1 MAEAEDVLLEA
12 AERAT
17 AAVRAL
23 WARRAGGAEAAEAA
37 GRRRLAAWLAAW
49 SGRSLALFEEDPP
62 AAPGWLARAWGRP
75 PPWAL
80 RPRAVAS
87 IAEEALFLPRST
99 LLRLGSAPDPAPLLP
114 ALALARRAAQPL
126 ARRTARRAEAAD
138 AEAPVARD
146 VAWALEAA
154 RLDAELARALPGLA
168 RALRAAR
175 REALGARPP
184 LAQLSSAE
192 RAVETLY
199 RALLETPLDETEGRL
214 ASLLGAESP
223 RDFARRLAASLGPAA
238 ERAYRGVA
246 PVAHWGVPAARAG
259 RPRALA
265 LSAARERERV
275 PGRSR
280 DLPRRLAR
288 RAPEPGDAERGPFLL
303 PTSDPHISVQDARG
317 HARPPDGGDEDPDAL
332 AEELSRLRELPTVA
346 TAGAVR
352 ESLVVPG
359 ARASVRAEAPAE
371 RDVAR
376 GWVYPE
382 WDHAQGRYRRRGCI
396 VRERVL
402 AGSGAAWAER
412 VRREHAALLRQLQR
426 QFEALR
432 PRRVRVPR
440 RLDGDGVDLDGWV
453 EEFASRRAGLAGG
466 GRVYT
471 EERPNRREIAV
482 ALLVDA
488 SGSTDAWVSG
498 RERVIDVAKQAAFCF
513 GEALAALGDRF
524 ALYAF
529 SGCGAADVR
538 IRVAKRFEEPWGAA
552 VRSRLGALEP
562 DRFTRLGGALRHVTA
577 ALARSGAR
585 VRVLLL
591 LSDGK
596 PNDEDAYEGA
606 YGVEDARQA
615 VAEARACDVRTFCIT
630 IDREGPAY
638 LPRLFGPHGYT
649 VLWDV
654 AQLPARLPRIY
665 RRLTAGAS
673 AAR

>member
-114 ALALARRAAQPL
+114 ALALARRAAQPDGS
-126 ARRTARRAEAAD
+126 AD

-146 VAWALEAA
+146 VTWALEAA

-303 PTSDPHISVQDARG
+303 PTSDPHLSVQDARG
-317 HARPPDGGDEDPDAL
+317 LARP
-332 AEELSRLRELPTVA
+332 
-346 TAGAVR
+346 TA
-352 ESLVVPG
+352 
-359 ARASVRAEAPAE
+359 
-371 RDVAR
+371 
-376 GWVYPE
+376 W
-382 WDHAQGRYRRRGCI
+382 I
-396 VRERVL
+396 
-402 AGSGAAWAER
+402 AG
-412 VRREHAALLRQLQR
+412 
-426 QFEALR
+426 
-432 PRRVRVPR
+432 
-440 RLDGDGVDLDGWV
+440 
-453 EEFASRRAGLAGG
+453 
-466 GRVYT
+466 
-471 EERPNRREIAV
+471 
-482 ALLVDA
+482 
-488 SGSTDAWVSG
+488 
-498 RERVIDVAKQAAFCF
+498 
-513 GEALAALGDRF
+513 
-524 ALYAF
+524 
-529 SGCGAADVR
+529 
-538 IRVAKRFEEPWGAA
+538 
-552 VRSRLGALEP
+552 
-562 DRFTRLGGALRHVTA
+562 
-577 ALARSGAR
+577 
-585 VRVLLL
+585 
-591 LSDGK
+591 
-596 PNDEDAYEGA
+596 
-606 YGVEDARQA
+606 
-615 VAEARACDVRTFCIT
+615 
-630 IDREGPAY
+630 
-638 LPRLFGPHGYT
+638 
-649 VLWDV
+649 
-654 AQLPARLPRIY
+654 
-665 RRLTAGAS
+665 
-673 AAR
+673 